1 MDASWQL
8 FGHVHTSPYADTGLD
23 RQRLVNLFTTQFDVG
38 TDNNNFTPISFNE
51 VKEKINVQMM
61 SLGMHRN

>member
-1 MDASWQL
+1 
-8 FGHVHTSPYADTGLD
+8 
-23 RQRLVNLFTTQFDVG
+23 LFTTQFDVG